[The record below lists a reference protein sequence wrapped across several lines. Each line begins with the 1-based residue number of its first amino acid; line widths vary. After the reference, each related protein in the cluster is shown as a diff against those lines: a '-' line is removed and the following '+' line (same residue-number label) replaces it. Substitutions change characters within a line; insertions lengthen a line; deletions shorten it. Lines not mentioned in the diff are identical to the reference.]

1 MPDPQQPKLEKKPKK
16 DEPQQKQEKPQPQK
30 SQGQEQKA
38 APAPPKQSSG
48 TISPCL
54 PFNLHGLL
62 GLAGLSKVLQSAVS
76 LCHLPCDMHKG
87 QSPC

>member
-16 DEPQQKQEKPQPQK
+16 DEPQQKQEKLQPQK

-48 TISPCL
+48 AISPCL
-54 PFNLHGLL
+54 LLDLHGLH
-62 GLAGLSKVLQSAVS
+62 GLVKGAAVCPQIVS
-76 LCHLPCDMHKG
+76 LTL
-87 QSPC
+87 